1 MMACSSASPWKRVRN
16 ETSCHSAALLH
27 GFSTVYFAPFW
38 ADDTGNLEG
47 LVTGVRVALP
57 MPTAIVG

>member
-27 GFSTVYFAPFW
+27 GFSTVHFAPFW
-38 ADDTGNLEG
+38 ADDTGNLKG
-47 LVTGVRVALP
+47 LVIEVPVALITP
-57 MPTAIVG
+57 IARVG